1 MRDPGWCLSVRAF
14 VEEYSAHL
22 RDQDLERIADA
33 YVLPSTV
40 VRADG
45 SRHAFANRGEILA
58 YLRRLG
64 SDHRAAGIRS
74 AFVREVSASP
84 LGTHAAI
91 ATVVWQVV
99 GVVGD
104 PTGWRTQSLV
114 LLAEPAG
121 WRIVTSVVHRIDT
134 ANQS

>member
-1 MRDPGWCLSVRAF
+1 MPDPGWCLSVRAF
-14 VEEYSAHL
+14 VEDYSARV

-58 YLRRLG
+58 YLGRRG
-64 SDHRAAGIRS
+64 AEHRAAGVRS
-74 AFVREVSASP
+74 AYVREVSASP

-114 LLAEPAG
+114 LLAETAG
-121 WRIVTSVVHRIDT
+121 WRIVTSVVHRIGS

>member
-64 SDHRAAGIRS
+64 SDHR
-74 AFVREVSASP
+74 
-84 LGTHAAI
+84 
-91 ATVVWQVV
+91 VV
-99 GVVGD
+99 GVVGV

-121 WRIVTSVVHRIDT
+121 WRTVTSVVHRIDT